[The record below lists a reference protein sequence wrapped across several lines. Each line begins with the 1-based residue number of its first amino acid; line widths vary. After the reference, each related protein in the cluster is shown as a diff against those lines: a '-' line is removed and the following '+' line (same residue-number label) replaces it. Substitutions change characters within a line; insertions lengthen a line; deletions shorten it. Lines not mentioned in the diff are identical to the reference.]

1 MKRETII
8 KRAMQRVATGK
19 ERFSCVAL
27 IEAESSEDEFASIGT
42 ALAYTYCFANSIHSP
57 FWGFDADPEIA
68 KAERLTALALFLV
81 AGEDL

>member
-27 IEAESSEDEFASIGT
+27 VTEDTSDST
-42 ALAYTYCFANSIHSP
+42 ADSYALFFNQTSWNP
-57 FWGFDADPEIA
+57 FWGFTNDADIA
-68 KAERLTALALFLV
+68 KQERLTALALFLV